1 MMLNFFRHEL
11 ALADFRAM
19 AAEFVATTLFCYV
32 GCGVAVSTQVFATLD
47 STGNLDNA
55 FLMSVPLAFGSAITV
70 LAYTVAPW
78 SGAHM
83 NPAVT
88 FAFWLL
94 QKMNVVQFMQYVV
107 AQMLGA
113 VLGVSLVWGTF
124 QIDGVGNPPFLLGSN
139 SVHPH
144 ATLGSA
150 FLGEVMGTFLLV
162 WTVLMTA
169 VNSKSMA
176 GNVAPIAIGWSVM
189 LAHLLLIPITGCG
202 INPARSFG
210 SHLVSL
216 CAGEKVFVNGW
227 WIFYS
232 APFVG
237 SALAVALC
245 VKIFQVSAKTQE
257 DKDDDAKPEQ
267 PL

>member
-1 MMLNFFRHEL
+1 MTMNIFGHEW
-11 ALADFRAM
+11 ALADLRAM

-47 STGNLDNA
+47 STGNLDDA
-55 FLMSVPLAFGSAITV
+55 FLMSVALAFGSAITV
-70 LAYTVAPW
+70 LAYTIAPW

-94 QKMNVVQFMQYVV
+94 QRMNVVQFMQYVV

-124 QIDGVGNPPFLLGSN
+124 QIDGVRNPPFLLGSN

-144 ATLGSA
+144 ATLGSV

-176 GNVAPIAIGWSVM
+176 GNAAPIAIGWSVM

-210 SHLVSL
+210 SHLFSL
-216 CAGEKVFVNGW
+216 CAGEKVFVDGW
-227 WIFYS
+227 WIFYI

-237 SALAVALC
+237 SALAVELC
-245 VKIFQVSAKTQE
+245 VKIFQVSGKPNE
-257 DKDDDAKPEQ
+257 GKSDDAKPEQ

>member
-11 ALADFRAM
+11 ALAGFRAM

-55 FLMSVPLAFGSAITV
+55 FLMSVALAFGSAITV

-107 AQMLGA
+107 AQVLGA

-169 VNSKSMA
+169 VNSKSTA